1 MVGDHPPELQ
11 FRGVNRGE
19 GCDDGGMPRFPRAI
33 LCATVAVAVLAVVA
47 GCSGPNP
54 FQAAA
59 NATTTTVAARSTSGS
74 GQTQGTG
81 VGANGFI
88 PDRNLSDCIGTNER
102 PNCGSPKKGGLG
114 MWLTFAA
121 LIAGV
126 GFIMWRISIG
136 VRKRDAI
143 VNQPNNDAKY

>member
-1 MVGDHPPELQ
+1 
-11 FRGVNRGE
+11 
-19 GCDDGGMPRFPRAI
+19 MPRFPRAI

-59 NATTTTVAARSTSGS
+59 NATTTTVAARSTS